1 MALKAQAF
9 GAIGCWGPPRQLG
22 TKPPAGT
29 LVAITTPLSTR
40 FRCHSGGTARS
51 AESTTEANASGTA
64 ITTVA
69 AAGDMDS
76 VGEGAAMP
84 ALESR
89 LIKQVELL
97 LRESGNTEPFDA
109 AAWVERWL
117 RRPNHA
123 LGGAAPELYLHTPQG
138 EALLSHLIGA
148 MAAGSYM

>member
-1 MALKAQAF
+1 M
-9 GAIGCWGPPRQLG
+9 
-22 TKPPAGT
+22 
-29 LVAITTPLSTR
+29 
-40 FRCHSGGTARS
+40 ARS
-51 AESTTEANASGTA
+51 AESTTEANASA
-64 ITTVA
+64 SDTVA
-69 AAGDMDS
+69 AAGDWDA

-84 ALESR
+84 SAVRTR

-109 AAWVERWL
+109 AVWVERWL

-138 EALLSHLIGA
+138 EALLANLIGA

>member
-1 MALKAQAF
+1 M
-9 GAIGCWGPPRQLG
+9 
-22 TKPPAGT
+22 
-29 LVAITTPLSTR
+29 
-40 FRCHSGGTARS
+40 ARS
-51 AESTTEANASGTA
+51 AEPTTEASASGTA
-64 ITTVA
+64 SSTVA
-69 AAGDMDS
+69 AAGDWDS

-84 ALESR
+84 SAVRAR
-89 LIKQVELL
+89 LIEQVQLL

-138 EALLSHLIGA
+138 EALLANLIGA

>member
-1 MALKAQAF
+1 M
-9 GAIGCWGPPRQLG
+9 
-22 TKPPAGT
+22 
-29 LVAITTPLSTR
+29 
-40 FRCHSGGTARS
+40 ARS
-51 AESTTEANASGTA
+51 AESTTEANASASGSD
-64 ITTVA
+64 TVT
-69 AAGDMDS
+69 AAGDWDS

-84 ALESR
+84 SAVRAR
-89 LIKQVELL
+89 LIEQVQML

-138 EALLSHLIGA
+138 ETLLANLIGA